1 MSFRNNLQHLRAER
15 NMTQEQL
22 AMLLGVSRQS
32 VTKWEA
38 ERSYPEMDK
47 LLKMC
52 QLFDCTLD
60 DLVQGDL
67 TSHAAQ
73 PASPD
78 DPHGATRHAAI
89 PVPPGPPQ
97 DICGYDEHQRKMA
110 YRVPGGIALILIFI
124 GIGLFLEGQW
134 TVFAGSDGGALMV
147 ICVFIGIALGLAFL
161 IPAGMEHSAFV
172 KAHPYIE
179 DFYTDDQKRKARSDF
194 SRGILLGICSIF
206 VGIAF
211 IVLLGETEHE
221 KLGLLLLME
230 FIALGVWLIVHFG
243 MILGRTN
250 VAEYNKDAADELE
263 MEDIV
268 NSQLDQR
275 VKDALMNHKAK
286 SNKVGALCGAIMLMA
301 TIVAL
306 ALLFMPMGQAG
317 TWNWGEFNPEGTSAM
332 WFWIAWPIGGLL
344 CGIVALIINAFDD

>member
-1 MSFRNNLQHLRAER
+1 
-15 NMTQEQL
+15 MTQEQL

-67 TSHAAQ
+67 TSRAAQ
-73 PASPD
+73 PDSPD
-78 DPHGATRHAAI
+78 GPQNAARHAAI

-97 DICGYDEHQRKMA
+97 DICGYDEHQRKLA
-110 YRVPGGIALILIFI
+110 YRVPSGIALILIFI
-124 GIGLFLEGQW
+124 GIALFLEGQW
-134 TVFAGSDGGALMV
+134 TVFAGGDADALVV
-147 ICVFIGIALGLAFL
+147 ICIFIGIALGLAFL

-179 DFYTDDQKRKARSDF
+179 DFYTEEQKRKYLPDLLSGKKIGAF
-194 SRGILLGICSIF
+194 GLTLLGICAIF

-243 MILGRTN
+243 MMLGRTN
-250 VAEYNKDAADELE
+250 IAEYNKDAADELE

-268 NSQLDQR
+268 NAQLDQR
-275 VKDALMNHKAK
+275 IKDTLISRKAK

-317 TWNWGEFNPEGTSAM
+317 TWDWGEFNPEGTSAM

-344 CGIVALIINAFDD
+344 CGVVALIINAFDN